1 MLATGAEALAFGLE
15 LDAGRVGVPVRGL
28 LQAEGHELPLALR
41 RSRAFRLR
49 FAPERG

>member
-1 MLATGAEALAFGLE
+1 MLALRRLPLSSNLTLNALAFVL
-15 LDAGRVGVPVRGL
+15 RGL

-41 RSRAFRLR
+41 ER